1 MEQALSLPY
10 RLPIKNGIDPKS
22 VPFFISSS
30 EINISQLSIMV
41 VIYSKRKFRYIF
53 EEKETTMSQQ
63 AILPRQQAS
72 NTSEA
77 TLYKI
82 LFVIGLCHLLND
94 AIQAVVPAMFPIL
107 EKSMGLSFTQL
118 GIIAFALN
126 MVSSVMQPVVG
137 IFTDKKP
144 LPFALPIGL
153 SFTFIGV
160 LGIGFAPNFGMIVI
174 SVLFIGIGSA
184 VFHPEGSRVA
194 YMAAGN
200 RRGLAQSIYQ
210 VGGNTG
216 QALAPLITALIFV
229 PLGQIGA
236 SWFSIV
242 AALAVL
248 LLIYIAK
255 WYSERLRA
263 NPVMVKK
270 KNVGASHEKG
280 LSKEIKK
287 ALVLILLLIFARSW
301 YISGMTNFYAF
312 YGIKEYA
319 LTIKQ
324 SQLFL
329 FAFLVSGAFGTFFG
343 GPLADKFGKKKVISF
358 SMLGTLP
365 LSMLLPNVSPVTAF
379 ILLVLTG
386 FILMTSFSV
395 TVVYAQELVP
405 GKIGTMSGLTVGL
418 AFGMGAIGS
427 VGLGVIADLIGLQTM
442 ITWLGVLPILGLT
455 AFLLPSDQKVWEWNN
470 KKS

>member
-1 MEQALSLPY
+1 
-10 RLPIKNGIDPKS
+10 
-22 VPFFISSS
+22 
-30 EINISQLSIMV
+30 
-41 VIYSKRKFRYIF
+41 
-53 EEKETTMSQQ
+53 MSQQ
-63 AILPRQQAS
+63 AVLPRQKTP

-77 TLYKI
+77 TIFKI

-118 GIIAFALN
+118 GIIAFSLN
-126 MVSSVMQPVVG
+126 MVSSVMQPLVG
-137 IFTDKKP
+137 YFTDKKP
-144 LPFALPIGL
+144 MPFALPVGL
-153 SFTFIGV
+153 SFTLVGV
-160 LGIGFAPNFGMIVI
+160 LGIGLAPNFALIVL
-174 SVLFIGIGSA
+174 SVLLIGLGSA

-194 YMAAGN
+194 YMAAGT

-216 QALAPLITALIFV
+216 QALAPLITALILV

-236 SWFSIV
+236 SWFTIV
-242 AALAVL
+242 AALAVI

-255 WYSERLRA
+255 WYSERLAAFPARKQR
-263 NPVMVKK
+263 NSSS
-270 KNVGASHEKG
+270 NSQQER
-280 LSKEIKK
+280 LSSDVKK
-287 ALVLILLLIFARSW
+287 ALGFILLLIFARSW

-312 YGIKEYA
+312 YAIKEYA

-324 SQLFL
+324 SQIFL
-329 FAFLVSGAFGTFFG
+329 FAFLVSGALGTFLG
-343 GPLADKFGKKKVISF
+343 GPLADRFGKKTVISF

-365 LSMLLPNVSPVTAF
+365 LSILLPYVPPLVAF
-379 ILLVLTG
+379 IILMLTG

-427 VGLGVIADLIGLQTM
+427 VGLGYLADLISLQTM
-442 ITWLGVLPILGLT
+442 ITWLGMLPILGLT
-455 AFLLPSDQKVWEWNN
+455 AFLLPSDRKVAEFNR
-470 KKS
+470 KSS